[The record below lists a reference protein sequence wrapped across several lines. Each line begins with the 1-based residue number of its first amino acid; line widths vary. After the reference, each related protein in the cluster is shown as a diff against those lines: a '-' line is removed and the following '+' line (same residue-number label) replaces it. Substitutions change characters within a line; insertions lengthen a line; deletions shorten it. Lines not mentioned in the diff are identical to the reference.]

1 MFGSKYEQAVHD
13 VKMKD
18 NQLSALKTQRPKRG
32 LMTAQLG
39 SVYDVPSQQAESTNE
54 MAST

>member
-39 SVYDVPSQQAESTNE
+39 SVYDVAL
-54 MAST
+54 